1 MNRLIAAAVIYL
13 VIALGLEA
21 AVLPA
26 FGESFGVD
34 WSQAR
39 LVALGVILV
48 GLIRGEF
55 AALAFALPAAV
66 LAAAAEG
73 PGFVGSTLVGFTIA
87 AFIAGMAPRV
97 ASLEMFVLRVVVF
110 FGALALES
118 WASSLTRAIFWSD
131 AAVDIQWGI
140 HFVVA
145 CLGAALYPTLRRML
159 GPRPEDVIPIGVKSD
174 TRRV

>member
-1 MNRLIAAAVIYL
+1 MNRLIAAALIYL
-13 VIALGLEA
+13 VVALGLEA
-21 AVLPA
+21 AVFPA
-26 FGESFGVD
+26 LGDSFGLD

-48 GLIRGEF
+48 GSIRGEF
-55 AALAFALPAAV
+55 VALAFALPAAV

-73 PGFVGSTLVGFTIA
+73 PGFVGSTMAGFTIA
-87 AFIAGMAPRV
+87 AFIAGLAPRV
-97 ASLEMFVLRVVVF
+97 ASLDMFVLRVVIF
-110 FGALALES
+110 FCVLVLES
-118 WASSLTRAIFWSD
+118 WASSLTRALFWSE

-145 CLGAALYPTLRRML
+145 CGGAMLYPTFKRML
-159 GPRPEDVIPIGVKSD
+159 GLRPEDVIPIGVKRD